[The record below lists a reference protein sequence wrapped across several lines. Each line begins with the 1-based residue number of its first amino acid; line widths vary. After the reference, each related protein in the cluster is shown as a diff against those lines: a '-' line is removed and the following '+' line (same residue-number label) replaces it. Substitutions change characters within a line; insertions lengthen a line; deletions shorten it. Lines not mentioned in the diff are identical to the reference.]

1 MNGLQ
6 NNPPGSTLWQASLS
20 PGILTNPFVRQG
32 SSPRLPVCKHPAE
45 EEPMSADNKS
55 IVRLLYDEV
64 WNKRRLELVDEIIS
78 PSHALH
84 DPNLTGSAVGPEAY
98 KRQVARFITAF
109 PDLRFTAGDIVG
121 EKVKLAVAWTI
132 SGTHKGEFMGIPA
145 TNKKVSVD
153 GITINHILN
162 GKIMDSYISWDA
174 WGAMQQ
180 LGVVPAL
187 GQTKSLTAR

>member
-1 MNGLQ
+1 M
-6 NNPPGSTLWQASLS
+6 ST
-20 PGILTNPFVRQG
+20 
-32 SSPRLPVCKHPAE
+32 
-45 EEPMSADNKS
+45 DNKA
-55 IVRLLYDEV
+55 IVRCLYEEV

-84 DPNLTGSAVGPEAY
+84 DPNVSGSAVGPEAY
-98 KRQVARFITAF
+98 KRQVTRFITAF
-109 PDLRFTAGDIVG
+109 PDLRFTIEDIVG
-121 EKVKLAVAWTI
+121 ENEKLAVAWTI

-162 GKIMDSYISWDA
+162 AKIMDSYISWDA
-174 WGAMQQ
+174 LGAMQQ

-187 GQTKSLTAR
+187 GQTKSQTAR

>member
-1 MNGLQ
+1 MSI
-6 NNPPGSTLWQASLS
+6 NNK
-20 PGILTNPFVRQG
+20 V
-32 SSPRLPVCKHPAE
+32 
-45 EEPMSADNKS
+45 
-55 IVRLLYDEV
+55 IVRRLYEEV

-78 PSHALH
+78 PSHAIH
-84 DPNLTGSAVGPEAY
+84 DPTVSGSAVGPEAY
-98 KRQVARFITAF
+98 KRQVTRFITAF
-109 PDLRFTAGDIVG
+109 PDLRLTIEDMVG
-121 EKVKLAVAWTI
+121 ENEKLAVAWTI

-153 GITINHILN
+153 GITINHIVN
-162 GKIMDSYISWDA
+162 AKIMDSYISWDA